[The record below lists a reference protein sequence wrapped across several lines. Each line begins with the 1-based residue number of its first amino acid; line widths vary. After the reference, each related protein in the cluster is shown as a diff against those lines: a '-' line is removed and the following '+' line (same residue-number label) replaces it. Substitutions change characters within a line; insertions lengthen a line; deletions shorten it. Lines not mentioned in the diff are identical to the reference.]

1 MYEIAKDHPLAIP
14 ISQETIKKYG
24 DIDDKAKFYGGYI
37 VTQNLFS
44 GKWLATNMKSNEIIY
59 RGDLVQGYP
68 SLTTYNGIDEKNIQS
83 FDNTTT
89 EIGHGFVQLSYLNVV
104 EGIGSSWYNPL
115 QRRTAYN
122 FTDVYPLLADKSRI
136 YDNGGS
142 EVLWS
147 S

>member
-1 MYEIAKDHPLAIP
+1 MNNKER
-14 ISQETIKKYG
+14 
-24 DIDDKAKFYGGYI
+24 
-37 VTQNLFS
+37 V
-44 GKWLATNMKSNEIIY
+44 Y

-68 SLTTYNGIDEKNIQS
+68 SLTIYGGTDGRRIQS
-83 FDNTTT
+83 FDTTT
-89 EIGHGFVQLSYLNVV
+89 KKIGHGYVQLSYANVV
-104 EGIGSSWYNPL
+104 EGVGSSWYNPL

-147 S
+147 